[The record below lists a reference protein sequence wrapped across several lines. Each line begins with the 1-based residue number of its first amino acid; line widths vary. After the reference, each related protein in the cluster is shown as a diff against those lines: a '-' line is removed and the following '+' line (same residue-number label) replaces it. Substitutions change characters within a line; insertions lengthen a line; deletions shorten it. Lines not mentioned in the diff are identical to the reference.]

1 MSDITFPTLSLSAP
15 AEVEWGL
22 RANTQV
28 LTSPLNGSVQT
39 LELPGARWFT
49 SFMWETLEEADA
61 ALLQAFLVKL
71 RGQANRAV
79 LFPYHRPTPRGTI
92 AGTVLANGAI
102 AQGATTWTLDGLTGG
117 TTVKAGDYLAC
128 GGNLVMAVADATAS
142 GGGAISVTVEPPT
155 RTAIADNAAVTYT
168 NPTSRF
174 ILQEPDVRWNT
185 RSPVLT
191 NVSLAFVEAFS

>member
-1 MSDITFPTLSLSAP
+1 MSNITFPTLSRSSP
-15 AEVEWGL
+15 PTVEWGI

-28 LTSPLNGSVQT
+28 LVSPLNGSVQT

-49 SFMWETLEEADA
+49 SFTWETLAEADA

-79 LFPYHRPTPRGTI
+79 MYPYHRPTPRGTI

-102 AQGATTWTLDGLTGG
+102 AQGATTWTLDGLTAA

-155 RTAIADNAAVTYT
+155 RTAITDNAAATFSY
-168 NPTSRF
+168 PTANF
-174 ILQEPDVRWNT
+174 ILQDPEVKWAT
-185 RSPVLT
+185 RSPIFT
-191 NVSLAFVEAFS
+191 DVSLAFVEAFT